1 MPAARPPRTQPARI
15 KRRCNMSMPSI
26 VMRAAWSFRRYA
38 RASRRLYTA
47 GMARAA
53 HSLRRGGLSFPVLM
67 LAIMTAACAN
77 PTAQPVQEI
86 TFVTASSPAFS
97 RGLVEHY
104 NRTLPFAHVSSKML
118 RGGASAVV
126 ADLRAGA
133 PRPYVNL
140 RGVAVLW
147 RNVLTVVVQSDG
159 HYRSLIDLKGKR
171 VGIFPA
177 GTATE
182 FLSRA
187 LLRAYGMTYSDVQP
201 VFDTNSAAMMENLEL
216 DAAIFVTPTLPDPIA
231 AGLKQTKRLSVLS
244 IPRPIINELLTAQPF
259 LHPERMSSS
268 DRPREPGD
276 LETVGIDALL
286 VCRDDLAEEVVYEF
300 TKQFFAALPTLARS
314 NSEAANVDVEKA
326 PATPIPLHPGAARY
340 YREREV

>member
-1 MPAARPPRTQPARI
+1 
-15 KRRCNMSMPSI
+15 
-26 VMRAAWSFRRYA
+26 
-38 RASRRLYTA
+38 
-47 GMARAA
+47 
-53 HSLRRGGLSFPVLM
+53 M
-67 LAIMTAACAN
+67 LAMMTAACAN

-133 PRPYVNL
+133 GQIGIAQQADAVYIAYRHGVAGDPTPYVNL

-201 VFDTNSAAMMENLEL
+201 VFDTNSAAMMEHGEL

-231 AGLKQTKRLSVLS
+231 AGLKQRGHLTVLS
-244 IPRPIINELLTAQPF
+244 IPRSIINALLSAQPF
-259 LHPERMSSS
+259 LHPALMSSKDWPNQS
-268 DRPREPGD
+268 GV

-300 TKQFFAALPTLARS
+300 TKEFFAALPMLATS
-314 NSEAANVDVEKA
+314 NSEAALVDVEKA
-326 PATPIPLHPGAARY
+326 PATPIPLHSGAARY
-340 YREREV
+340 YREREVLK

>member
-1 MPAARPPRTQPARI
+1 MAPAATRV
-15 KRRCNMSMPSI
+15 RRRWVPCLGPM
-26 VMRAAWSFRRYA
+26 
-38 RASRRLYTA
+38 
-47 GMARAA
+47 
-53 HSLRRGGLSFPVLM
+53 LSF
-67 LAIMTAACAN
+67 MTVACAN
-77 PTAQPVQEI
+77 PAAKPVQEI

-97 RGLVEHY
+97 RNLVEHY
-104 NRTLPFAHVSSKML
+104 NRTLPFAHVSAKFL

-133 PRPYVNL
+133 GQIGIAQQADAVYIAYRHGVEGDPTPYVNL

-147 RNVLTVVVQSDG
+147 RNVLTVVVQSAG
-159 HYRSLIDLKGKR
+159 HYRSLTDLKGKR

-177 GTATE
+177 GPATE

-187 LLRAYGMTYSDVQP
+187 LLRAYGMTYADVQP
-201 VFDTNSAAMMENLEL
+201 IFDTNSAAMMENLEL